1 MKTRHSIIAALLV
14 AAFFMQGCASIF
26 TKNSYPVTINSTPEG
41 AEVEI
46 YNKENRL
53 IFTGQTPANT
63 VLNASNGYMSK
74 EIYILKFRKPGYK
87 DYEYVLEN
95 KLEGWYFGN
104 LLLGGIIGM
113 LIVDPLTGSMYK
125 VPETSIIAP
134 LVEEGLSAGDRL
146 QVIEI
151 DQVPEHLRADLIL
164 ITE

>member
-1 MKTRHSIIAALLV
+1 MKNRHSIIAALLV
-14 AAFFMQGCASIF
+14 AVFFMQGCASIF
-26 TKNSYPVTINSTPEG
+26 TKNSYPVTISSTPAG

-87 DYEYVLEN
+87 DYEYVLES
-95 KLEGWYFGN
+95 KLEGWFFGN
-104 LLLGGIIGM
+104 LVLGGIIGM

-134 LVEEGLSAGDRL
+134 LVEDGRSAENGIRIMEL
-146 QVIEI
+146 

-164 ITE
+164 ISE